1 MQEGSLFSTPS
12 LTFIVFIIFDEGHPD
27 WFEVIPY
34 CSFDLHFS
42 NSDVEHLFMCLLAI
56 WVSSLEKCLF
66 RSPAHFLIGLFVF
79 WTLSCMSCLYI
90 VEINPW
96 SVAYFTLIFSHSK
109 GCLFIS
115 FMVHIYTGILLIH
128 KRNKFGSSV
137 EMWMDL
143 ESVIQNKVEVK

>member
-66 RSPAHFLIGLFVF
+66 RSPAHFLLGLFVF
-79 WTLSCMSCLYI
+79 WILSCISCLYI

-96 SVAYFTLIFSHSK
+96 SVLSSPLFSPI
-109 GCLFIS
+109 LRAVFS
-115 FMVHIYTGILLIH
+115 FHLWYIYTLEYYLSIE
-128 KRNKFGSSV
+128 RNKFGSSV
-137 EMWMDL
+137 GMWMDL
-143 ESVIQNKVEVK
+143 ESVIQSKVKVK